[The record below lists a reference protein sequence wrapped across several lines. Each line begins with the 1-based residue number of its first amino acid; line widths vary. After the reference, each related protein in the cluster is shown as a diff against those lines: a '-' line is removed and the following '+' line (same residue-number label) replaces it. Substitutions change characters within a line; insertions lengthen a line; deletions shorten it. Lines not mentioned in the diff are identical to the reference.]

1 MEGLVKM
8 SEQND
13 SQKKILLTTDDILN
27 FEPNIDYKGY
37 APAEVDKFLDK
48 VISDY
53 MNYNDQ
59 IATLVSANQSLKSD
73 FASKDAVIDQAKAKI
88 ESLNRQNVSLNN
100 DISLLNQEL
109 VSVKQ
114 ELEDAKKE
122 LAEKSATAQA
132 APVENSFG
140 AGTQVDVLRRIARLE
155 AEVFGK
161 NRI

>member
-13 SQKKILLTTDDILN
+13 SEKKILLTTDDILN

-59 IATLVSANQSLKSD
+59 IAALVSSNQSLKND
-73 FASKDAVIDQAKAKI
+73 DANKDAVIAQAKTKI
-88 ESLNRQNVSLNN
+88 DDLNRENVNLNN
-100 DISLLNQEL
+100 QISLLNQDL
-109 VSVKQ
+109 DNAKK
-114 ELEDAKKE
+114 ELEDAKKD
-122 LAEKSATAQA
+122 LAQKPVVSQE

-140 AGTQVDVLRRIARLE
+140 AGTQVDMLRRIARLE

>member
-1 MEGLVKM
+1 M

-13 SQKKILLTTDDILN
+13 SEKKILLTTDDILN

-59 IATLVSANQSLKSD
+59 IAALVSSNQSLKND
-73 FASKDAVIDQAKAKI
+73 YANKDAVIAQAKTKI
-88 ESLNRQNVSLNN
+88 DDLNRENVNLNN
-100 DISLLNQEL
+100 QISLLNQDL
-109 VSVKQ
+109 DNAKK
-114 ELEDAKKE
+114 ELEDAKKD
-122 LAEKSATAQA
+122 LAQKPVVSQE

-140 AGTQVDVLRRIARLE
+140 AGTQVDMLRRIARLE

>member
-13 SQKKILLTTDDILN
+13 SEKKILLTTDDILN

-59 IATLVSANQSLKSD
+59 IAALVSSNQSLKND
-73 FASKDAVIDQAKAKI
+73 YANKDAVIAQAKTKI
-88 ESLNRQNVSLNN
+88 DDLNRENVNLNN
-100 DISLLNQEL
+100 QISLLNQDL
-109 VSVKQ
+109 DNAKK
-114 ELEDAKKE
+114 ELEDAKKD
-122 LAEKSATAQA
+122 LAQKPVVSQE

-140 AGTQVDVLRRIARLE
+140 AGTQVDMLRRIARLE

>member
-13 SQKKILLTTDDILN
+13 SEKKILLTTDDILN

-59 IATLVSANQSLKSD
+59 IAALVSSNRSLKND
-73 FASKDAVIDQAKAKI
+73 YANKDAVIAQAKTKI
-88 ESLNRQNVSLNN
+88 DDLNRENVNLNN
-100 DISLLNQEL
+100 QISLLNQDL
-109 VSVKQ
+109 DNAKK
-114 ELEDAKKE
+114 ELEDAKKD
-122 LAEKSATAQA
+122 LAQKPVVSQE
-132 APVENSFG
+132 APAENSFG
-140 AGTQVDVLRRIARLE
+140 AGTQVDMLRRIARLE

>member
-1 MEGLVKM
+1 M

-13 SQKKILLTTDDILN
+13 SEKKILLTTDDILN

-59 IATLVSANQSLKSD
+59 IAALVSSNRSLKND
-73 FASKDAVIDQAKAKI
+73 YANKDAVIAQAKTKI
-88 ESLNRQNVSLNN
+88 DDLNRENVNLNN
-100 DISLLNQEL
+100 QISLLNQDL
-109 VSVKQ
+109 DNAKK
-114 ELEDAKKE
+114 ELEDAKKD
-122 LAEKSATAQA
+122 LAQKPVVSQE
-132 APVENSFG
+132 APAENSFG
-140 AGTQVDVLRRIARLE
+140 AGTQVDMLRRIARLE